1 MGVSICLK
9 FVITKSHRRNQSLKN
24 KQKQK
29 DKHKHNYLASNLIFF
44 HKPQNPKSDT
54 KMSGEKEIKG
64 SGVSALLL
72 CGSLVAI
79 ASIGIYFH
87 NDKILEESAVK
98 IQPYL
103 QSISKNEPKAEPVVE
118 QEVAAPEV
126 AAPELVEPEI
136 VEPAAEPV
144 TEPEVVEAPV
154 VEEAAAPIVE
164 EAAPVVEEEVAA
176 PIVEELAPVVEEEA
190 VPVVETVEASA
201 PIEEEVAVEEPVED
215 EAAAPVEEEVVDEAV
230 EFVAGESLEEFA
242 EDIFGTEELPE
253 EAIEEVEPEIVVDEP
268 EAPEAPE
275 ALPLVDEHVELPEE
289 ELVEEESKLPVVE
302 VEEEVPVVEVEAE
315 VPVVPEVVEGVEDE
329 A

>member
-79 ASIGIYFH
+79 GSIGIYFH
-87 NDKILEESAVK
+87 NDKILEESSVK

-103 QSISKNEPKAEPVVE
+103 KSIFNDEVPQPKVEPVVE
-118 QEVAAPEV
+118 QEVAATEV
-126 AAPELVEPEI
+126 AAPELVEPEL

-144 TEPEVVEAPV
+144 IEPEVVEAPV
-154 VEEAAAPIVE
+154 VEEAAAPILE
-164 EAAPVVEEEVAA
+164 EAAVPLVEEEVAA
-176 PIVEELAPVVEEEA
+176 PIVEEVAPVVEEEA

-201 PIEEEVAVEEPVED
+201 PIEEAVAVEEPVE
-215 EAAAPVEEEVVDEAV
+215 ETAAPVEDAVDEGV

-242 EDIFGTEELPE
+242 EDIF
-253 EAIEEVEPEIVVDEP
+253 
-268 EAPEAPE
+268 
-275 ALPLVDEHVELPEE
+275 
-289 ELVEEESKLPVVE
+289 
-302 VEEEVPVVEVEAE
+302 
-315 VPVVPEVVEGVEDE
+315 
-329 A
+329 

>member
-87 NDKILEESAVK
+87 NDKILEESSVK

-103 QSISKNEPKAEPVVE
+103 KSIFKNEVPQPKVEPVVE

-126 AAPELVEPEI
+126 AAPEVAAPELVEPEL

-144 TEPEVVEAPV
+144 IEPEVVEAPV
-154 VEEAAAPIVE
+154 VEEAAAPIV
-164 EAAPVVEEEVAA
+164 
-176 PIVEELAPVVEEEA
+176 
-190 VPVVETVEASA
+190 
-201 PIEEEVAVEEPVED
+201 
-215 EAAAPVEEEVVDEAV
+215 
-230 EFVAGESLEEFA
+230 
-242 EDIFGTEELPE
+242 
-253 EAIEEVEPEIVVDEP
+253 
-268 EAPEAPE
+268 
-275 ALPLVDEHVELPEE
+275 
-289 ELVEEESKLPVVE
+289 K
-302 VEEEVPVVEVEAE
+302 
-315 VPVVPEVVEGVEDE
+315 
-329 A
+329 

>member
-87 NDKILEESAVK
+87 NDKILEESSVK

-103 QSISKNEPKAEPVVE
+103 KSIFNDEVPQPKVEPVVE

-126 AAPELVEPEI
+126 AAPEVAAPEVAAPELVEPEL

-144 TEPEVVEAPV
+144 IEPEVVEAPV

-164 EAAPVVEEEVAA
+164 EAAAPVEEEEVAA
-176 PIVEELAPVVEEEA
+176 PIVEEVAPVVEEEA
-190 VPVVETVEASA
+190 VPV
-201 PIEEEVAVEEPVED
+201 
-215 EAAAPVEEEVVDEAV
+215 
-230 EFVAGESLEEFA
+230 
-242 EDIFGTEELPE
+242 
-253 EAIEEVEPEIVVDEP
+253 
-268 EAPEAPE
+268 
-275 ALPLVDEHVELPEE
+275 
-289 ELVEEESKLPVVE
+289 
-302 VEEEVPVVEVEAE
+302 
-315 VPVVPEVVEGVEDE
+315 
-329 A
+329 